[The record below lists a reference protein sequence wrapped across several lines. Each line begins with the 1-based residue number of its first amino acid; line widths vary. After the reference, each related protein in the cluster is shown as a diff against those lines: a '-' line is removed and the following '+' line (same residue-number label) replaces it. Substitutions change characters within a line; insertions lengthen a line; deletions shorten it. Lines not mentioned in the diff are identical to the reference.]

1 MDSGVLG
8 FVLVVLIAITA
19 IAVLVSRDWRSVIA
33 ALGLQHLWA
42 FLLITSS
49 WPLELAAVKLVTGW
63 MAAAILGFTILSV
76 PQQLN
81 QSSQTW
87 QGSGA
92 FRSIS
97 AGLIILVVLGAAPR
111 LAGWNPAIGDSQA
124 AASLLLLGIG
134 LLQIGFS
141 SSYFRTVIGI
151 LTFFSGFEIL
161 YAAVEAS
168 ILVVGLLAAV
178 NLGIA
183 LVGTYLIVAPGME
196 SPS

>member
-1 MDSGVLG
+1 MGSGALG
-8 FVLVVLIAITA
+8 LAIVILTAVTA

-33 ALGLQHLWA
+33 ALGLQYLWA

-49 WPLELAAVKLVTGW
+49 WPLELGAVKLVTGW

-76 PQQLN
+76 PQQPS

-92 FRSIS
+92 FRLIS
-97 AGLIILVVLGAAPR
+97 AGLIILVVLGAASP
-111 LAGWNPAIGDSQA
+111 LAGWNNAIGDSQA

-141 SSYFRTVIGI
+141 STYFRTVIGI

-183 LVGTYLIVAPGME
+183 LVGTYLILAPGME
-196 SPS
+196 PRA